1 MNFNIAISRKW
12 HWALITWKRFL
23 TCVGSLMNFNISIS
37 QKWHWALIT
46 WKRFLTFIWLL
57 KSLFCEND
65 MTCPPQEKGKERN
78 LRSAVEARRKG
89 EGRLHLLID
98 TRPWRNIKFEASNCE
113 ASHFCEASHWYS
125 HSHQH
130 ICKASPKIAPKLCS
144 GKFDSHSTRH
154 DKEHFAAVY
163 SGWPPSMSMTS
174 LGDPTQCPWPFWVTP
189 LNVHGH
195 FG

>member
-1 MNFNIAISRKW
+1 MPLKITIFCKW
-12 HWALITWKRFL
+12 LWALITWKRFL
-23 TCVGSLMNFNISIS
+23 TCVASLMNFNITIS

-78 LRSAVEARRKG
+78 LRSAVEARRIG

-113 ASHFCEASHWYS
+113 ASHFCEASQAYSHSHRHICKASHWYS
-125 HSHQH
+125 HSNLH
-130 ICKASPKIAPKLCS
+130 ICKASHWYSHSNLHFCKASPKIAPKLCP

-154 DKEHFAAVY
+154 DKVHFAAV
-163 SGWPPSMSMTS
+163 
-174 LGDPTQCPWPFWVTP
+174 
-189 LNVHGH
+189 
-195 FG
+195 